1 MPVDHYENFPVAS
14 LLLPRRLRRPIEAIY
29 RFARG
34 ADDLADEGEA
44 SAAQRLQALARYRAE
59 IERIAAGKEPADDA
73 FAELAQVIDQW
84 NLPTGLFLD
93 LLDAFAQDVRQN
105 RYADFPQLLDYCRR
119 SANPIGRLLLHLV
132 DRREGELLRRSDCIC
147 TALQLVNFWQDIAV
161 DWRKGR
167 VYLPQEDLQRFGI
180 AESQIAAGRWSEN
193 WAALLDFEIDRTRRL
208 LLEGAPLVRRLP
220 GRLGWEIRLTVQGGL
235 RILERTAA
243 VRGDV
248 FNHRPV

>member
-84 NLPTGLFLD
+84 NLPTG
-93 LLDAFAQDVRQN
+93 Q
-105 RYADFPQLLDYCRR
+105 
-119 SANPIGRLLLHLV
+119 IGRAHV
-132 DRREGELLRRSDCIC
+132 
-147 TALQLVNFWQDIAV
+147 
-161 DWRKGR
+161 
-167 VYLPQEDLQRFGI
+167 
-180 AESQIAAGRWSEN
+180 
-193 WAALLDFEIDRTRRL
+193 
-208 LLEGAPLVRRLP
+208 
-220 GRLGWEIRLTVQGGL
+220 
-235 RILERTAA
+235 
-243 VRGDV
+243 
-248 FNHRPV
+248 